1 MANSSSGASQIKYV
15 VLLLCDLLLISG
27 LTGEISDN
35 IPQIKY
41 DVFVSFRG
49 EDIRHGFLGYLTE
62 AFHQK
67 QIHAFID
74 DKLEKGDEIWPSLVG
89 AIQGSLISLT
99 IFSENYSSSRWCLEE
114 LVKIIECREAYGQTV
129 IPVFFHVNP
138 TDVRHQKGS
147 YEKALSEHEKKY
159 NLTTV
164 QNWRHALKKAADL
177 SGIKSFDYNTR
188 TCYGHDQVEDSVS
201 RYGKTGR
208 PKTEVELL
216 GEIINIVNLE
226 LMRLDKN
233 PVSLKGL
240 IGIDRSIQYLESMLQ
255 HESSN
260 VRVIGIWGMGG
271 IGKTTI
277 AQEILN
283 KLCSGYDGYCFFVN
297 VKEEI
302 RRHGIITLK
311 EIFFSTLLQENVKM
325 ITANGLPNYIKRK
338 IGRMK
343 VLIVLDD
350 VNDSDLLEKLFGNHD
365 WFGPGSRI
373 ILTTRDKQVLIANK
387 VHVDDIYQVGV
398 LNPSEALEL
407 FILHAFNQ
415 KHFDMEYYKLSKRVV
430 CYAKGIPL
438 VLKVLGGL
446 LCGKDKEV
454 WESQLDKLKNMP
466 NTDVYNAMRLSY
478 DDLDRKE
485 QKIFLDLA
493 CFFIGLDVKV
503 DLIKVLL
510 KDNERD
516 NSVVVGL
523 ERLKDKSLITI
534 SKYNIVYMHDIIQE
548 MGWEIVRQESIE
560 DPGSRSRL
568 WDADDIYEGTESIRS
583 IRADLSAIR
592 ELKLSPDTF
601 TKMSRLQFL
610 HFPHQGCV
618 DNFPHRLQ
626 SFSVELRYFVW
637 RYFPLK
643 SLPENFSAKNLV
655 LLDLS
660 YSRVEKLWDGVQ
672 NLKNLKEVKVSGS
685 KNLKELPNLSE
696 ATNLEVL
703 DISACPQLASVI
715 PSIFSLNKLKIMKL
729 NYQSFTQMIIDNHT
743 SSISFFTLQGSTKRK
758 KLISVTSEELIS
770 CVCYKEK
777 PSSFVCQSKLEM
789 FRITESDMG
798 RLPSSFMNL
807 RRQRYLRVLD
817 PRELL
822 MIESGSVDVIDCKS
836 LKDVLVLAEQ
846 FRYNSSDV
854 DIQNYQGLIEES
866 VVVALDAISSTVETV
881 FDHSE
886 LIDDKILIH
895 IDEEKLN
902 PSKII
907 DE

>member
-1 MANSSSGASQIKYV
+1 MAYSSSGASQIKYV
-15 VLLLCDLLLISG
+15 VLLLCDLMLISG

-35 IPQIKY
+35 SPQIKY

-99 IFSENYSSSRWCLEE
+99 IFSGNYSSSRWCLEE
-114 LVKIIECREAYGQTV
+114 LVKIIECRETYGQTV
-129 IPVFFHVNP
+129 IPVFYHVNP
-138 TDVRHQKGS
+138 TDVRHQKGM
-147 YEKALSEHEKKY
+147 
-159 NLTTV
+159 

-177 SGIKSFDYNTR
+177 SGIKSFDYNSHSPTLVVVLTTNANNETPPLQQQGLKSKNHMNLVLRNVTR
-188 TCYGHDQVEDSVS
+188 PIIVLVLICVALWRHLQSLKLSLSVTDS
-201 RYGKTGR
+201 RNE
-208 PKTEVELL
+208 PELL

-233 PVSLKGL
+233 PLSLKGL
-240 IGIDRSIQYLESMLQ
+240 VGIDRSIQYLELMLQ
-255 HESSN
+255 HDSSN

-283 KLCSGYDGYCFFVN
+283 KHCSGYDGYCFF
-297 VKEEI
+297 
-302 RRHGIITLK
+302 
-311 EIFFSTLLQENVKM
+311 
-325 ITANGLPNYIKRK
+325 
-338 IGRMK
+338 
-343 VLIVLDD
+343 DD

-365 WFGPGSRI
+365 WFGP
-373 ILTTRDKQVLIANK
+373 

-415 KHFDMEYYKLSKRVV
+415 KLFDMEYYKLSKRVV
-430 CYAKGIPL
+430 CYAQ

-466 NTDVYNAMRLSY
+466 NTDVYNTMRLSY

-493 CFFIGLDVKV
+493 CFFIGLNVKV

-523 ERLKDKSLITI
+523 ERLTDKSLITI

-568 WDADDIYEGTESIRS
+568 WDADDIYE
-583 IRADLSAIR
+583 
-592 ELKLSPDTF
+592 
-601 TKMSRLQFL
+601 
-610 HFPHQGCV
+610 V
-618 DNFPHRLQ
+618 
-626 SFSVELRYFVW
+626 
-637 RYFPLK
+637 
-643 SLPENFSAKNLV
+643 
-655 LLDLS
+655 
-660 YSRVEKLWDGVQ
+660 
-672 NLKNLKEVKVSGS
+672 
-685 KNLKELPNLSE
+685 
-696 ATNLEVL
+696 
-703 DISACPQLASVI
+703 
-715 PSIFSLNKLKIMKL
+715 
-729 NYQSFTQMIIDNHT
+729 
-743 SSISFFTLQGSTKRK
+743 
-758 KLISVTSEELIS
+758 
-770 CVCYKEK
+770 
-777 PSSFVCQSKLEM
+777 
-789 FRITESDMG
+789 
-798 RLPSSFMNL
+798 
-807 RRQRYLRVLD
+807 
-817 PRELL
+817 
-822 MIESGSVDVIDCKS
+822 
-836 LKDVLVLAEQ
+836 
-846 FRYNSSDV
+846 
-854 DIQNYQGLIEES
+854 
-866 VVVALDAISSTVETV
+866 
-881 FDHSE
+881 
-886 LIDDKILIH
+886 
-895 IDEEKLN
+895 
-902 PSKII
+902 
-907 DE
+907 